1 MIVDTIFDTWPT
13 MLPFLKR
20 AGSVSIETGP
30 DWSCETDETDGE
42 SRGFALDDPNGQRV
56 SLRLTQIP

>member
-1 MIVDTIFDTWPT
+1 
-13 MLPFLKR
+13 MLPFLKW

-30 DWSCETDETDGE
+30 DWSCETDETDDE
-42 SRGFALDDPNGQRV
+42 SRGFALDEPTGRRA

>member
-1 MIVDTIFDTWPT
+1 

-42 SRGFALDDPNGQRV
+42 SRGFALDDPNGQRM